1 MSLMILEQC
10 IAPIWSYCTTR
21 FCKWSTDA
29 VSKSFIV
36 RSCGY
41 AVLSSDRNCSSA
53 FFDIFNFFFDF
64 AFLFGIFKNVAKGG
78 GMITNGVS
86 DMELPP
92 PSAGGL
98 FRWT

>member
-1 MSLMILEQC
+1 NFLF
-10 IAPIWSYCTTR
+10 
-21 FCKWSTDA
+21 FC
-29 VSKSFIV
+29 FLI
-36 RSCGY
+36 
-41 AVLSSDRNCSSA
+41 
-53 FFDIFNFFFDF
+53 F
-64 AFLFGIFKNVAKGG
+64 AFLFGIFKNVAKGS